1 MDCVMK
7 MIADGQQG
15 PMNKSFVHHAQQ
27 QNSEQLQ
34 TQIVQQLP
42 LDQGAIGQ
50 SFAHQGQEL
59 NSHQSETEMDWESNL
74 DQASEVK
81 NKPQPKATRGP
92 TLMGDIWAKV
102 PNAKP
107 IVIEFNKNFQPI
119 GPYKKKLT
127 EFLGTLARN
136 DKFVPINVFNWRHLH
151 KDRKDAIIRMVK
163 TERLG
168 RAPTRVELFASCYC
182 DSECNPSNPE
192 VGAKVMEMK
201 DIQSKLPPG
210 SEDPLGPND
219 TFAKVMG
226 KDPPGRVRM
235 TGLGVCP
242 SDLWVSNPSRNACYQ
257 MVLEHQE
264 LVQQQQATI
273 ARMEEKMDNTSRLL
287 ARFEE
292 KLQHQQVSSLG
303 NQSNSTNLGQNLK
316 AGREVLLKNM
326 EGKVVALGWLN
337 SLDPNQV
344 VGGAQLGTSCYE
356 VHIYVAMES
365 EEELMRPY
373 TNLNTIGDAVGTC
386 IAWSH
391 KLVMHVED

>member
-1 MDCVMK
+1 MREKNWEIKDIYRTRAGKKV
-7 MIADGQQG
+7 
-15 PMNKSFVHHAQQ
+15 
-27 QNSEQLQ
+27 
-34 TQIVQQLP
+34 LP
-42 LDQGAIGQ
+42 EDA
-50 SFAHQGQEL
+50 FHNEL
-59 NSHQSETEMDWESNL
+59 KTYKLGYCHEI
-74 DQASEVK
+74 ASEVT

-107 IVIEFNKNFQPI
+107 IVIEFNINFQPI
-119 GPYKKKLT
+119 STKWQERFEVPEGMHPWILKSTNKKWKNWKSRIKRCYFNPALPVDVLVKRKPDRVVKDQWKSLLLHWNMEEVKEWSERNKEHRQKLVMPST
-127 EFLGTLARN
+127 TGKLSFAEITAEL
-136 DKFVPINVFNWRHLH
+136 
-151 KDRKDAIIRMVK
+151 

-168 RAPTRVELFASCYC
+168 RAPTRVELFAACYC
-182 DSECNPSNPE
+182 DSECDPSNPE
-192 VGAKVMEMK
+192 VGAKV
-201 DIQSKLPPG
+201 SKLPPG

-242 SDLWVSNPSRNACYQ
+242 SDLWGSNPNRNACYQ

-273 ARMEEKMDNTSRLL
+273 ARIEEKMDNTSRLL
-287 ARFEE
+287 TRVEE

-303 NQSNSTNLGQNLK
+303 NQSNSTKLGQNLK
-316 AGREVLLKNM
+316 VGREVLLKNM

-344 VGGAQLGTSCYE
+344 VGGARLRTSC
-356 VHIYVAMES
+356 
-365 EEELMRPY
+365 
-373 TNLNTIGDAVGTC
+373 G
-386 IAWSH
+386 
-391 KLVMHVED
+391 